1 MAEMTMIEEANG
13 DIKWEC
19 SECLVLLKDK
29 KQFEEKVKKCQKC
42 GADIDKFN
50 NLFDEDG
57 EYV

>member
-57 EYV
+57 E